1 MENYNF
7 EITAGF
13 GTLKEIADSLRE
25 LADAIYHETSMDHGK
40 NLSTESIDGSTVGP
54 AGLLTHITKA

>member
-25 LADAIYHETSMDHGK
+25 LADAIYHETSMGHGK
-40 NLSTESIDGSTVGP
+40 NLSIESIDGSTAGP